1 MLGCYFKAMDEEE
14 GTVTAIDLVSLETA
28 ASQFGLAVECSA
40 RFGLIL
46 VSI

>member
-1 MLGCYFKAMDEEE
+1 MLGYYFKAMGVEE
-14 GTVTAIDLVSLETA
+14 VTATAIGLVCLETA
-28 ASQFGLAVECSA
+28 AGQFGLAVECSA